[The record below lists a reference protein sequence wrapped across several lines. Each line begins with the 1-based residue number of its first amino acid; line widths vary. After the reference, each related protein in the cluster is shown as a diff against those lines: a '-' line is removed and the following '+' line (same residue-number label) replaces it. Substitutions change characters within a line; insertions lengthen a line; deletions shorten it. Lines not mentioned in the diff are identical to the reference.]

1 MVKKI
6 TFIIFLTVLC
16 LSNLSV
22 AAEKREKRA
31 LTPTDKATL
40 ITALKSGYI
49 QVFNKPPNNN
59 TLAMSLAQVN
69 LENAHGKKVYNHNL
83 GNVGPRFGQK
93 VPFFILGGSKF
104 IAHKSFHGGAVAYWT
119 HLKVVCSGAL
129 PYFSKGYP
137 AVAGYVLRS
146 CNYYTAP
153 KQHYTRILAAL
164 FPKALKRIEKQNKK

>member
-6 TFIIFLTVLC
+6 TFIIFLILLC

-22 AAEKREKRA
+22 AAEKRERRV

-40 ITALKSGYI
+40 ITALKSGYT
-49 QVFNKPPNNN
+49 QVFKQSPNNN
-59 TLAMSLAQVN
+59 TLAMSLAQIN

-93 VPFFILGGSKF
+93 LPFFILGGSKF
-104 IAHKSFHGGAVAYWT
+104 ISHKSFHEGAVAYW
-119 HLKVVCSGAL
+119 LYIKEVCSGAL

-137 AVAGYVLRS
+137 HVASHILRS

-153 KQHYTRILAAL
+153 KQHYTRILVAL
-164 FPKALKRIEKQNKK
+164 FPKALKRIKKQSKK